1 MCADTG
7 VVVSPNAPPGLVAR
21 SATGPEGGSGRIDGE
36 QQMAGVTHVVLV
48 TWEPG
53 TDRAT
58 EADAV
63 VAEHLARIDGVED
76 VRSGTSVSTEGLEGG
91 FDWMLVVRFRDRTA
105 LADYLPHPE
114 HRPVAEFI
122 GAASDRVVVF
132 DVED

>member
-1 MCADTG
+1 
-7 VVVSPNAPPGLVAR
+7 
-21 SATGPEGGSGRIDGE
+21 
-36 QQMAGVTHVVLV
+36 MAGVTHVVLV

-91 FDWMLVVRFRDRTA
+91 FDWMLVVRFRDRAA
-105 LADYLPHPE
+105 LAGYLPHPE

-122 GAASDRVVVF
+122 GGASDRVVVF
-132 DVED
+132 DLED